1 MANGRKTG
9 GRVKGTPNRFNATLK
24 DMILG
29 ALSDAGGQAYLTRCA
44 LEAPAP
50 FLALLGRV
58 LPSQQEHSGSV
69 TMGGEAI
76 DRPPPGRRP
85 GWRGASST
93 SRPDRAATVHLA
105 ARHPNSASAPGKYY
119 PLPST

>member
-76 DRPPPGRRP
+76 DRPPPETRAEWIERRQ
-85 GWRGASST
+85 RE
-93 SRPDRAATVHLA
+93 LA
-105 ARHPNSASAPGKYY
+105 AQRQTLASVEPAGSAD
-119 PLPST
+119 